1 MKLVAQKRQTLHPI
15 TKKHPSRLPAYGAT
29 SPDVFLSCGKQ
40 DLKSETAVNSVQ
52 LCIIRFDFE
61 TNLHNYSK

>member
-1 MKLVAQKRQTLHPI
+1 MKLVARKRQTLHPI

-40 DLKSETAVNSVQ
+40 DLNSTGLYILDQ
-52 LCIIRFDFE
+52 FY
-61 TNLHNYSK
+61 HMM